1 MRTGPTLTEDALD
14 RYQPLGA
21 FGQPVYRSHL
31 QLQAALRQR
40 LGKKY
45 AEFFAVPRFDAQGRT
60 VSWTSPVEGDPVRW
74 SDLSEEEQVSRS
86 LDLQVMKSE
95 FDSYLDE
102 LRAQQNKGND
112 SSAAQA
118 FVAVLEQALRTPN
131 DGHLYFLGDRPVA
144 TFWGFREENSPPFE
158 TLTAA
163 PKIIPKPAASPVSA
177 TESVV
182 VEAAMPEPR
191 RFPWWLLLLLLL
203 LLVALSLWWLWPDE
217 STTVGDATRAAAVEQ
232 ADEPTTSEPT
242 DSPEQPAIVEREQV
256 SVDGGDVAV
265 SGGSVQGDGDLSNP
279 ENKPDTT
286 DEGGLP
292 ADDSQVRDGQ
302 TDVAQPG
309 AEPSADTE
317 DDVKTP
323 QALEPPRVD
332 DESTPLDPPVPE
344 PGEPPVIPDD
354 AGDGAAGFMR
364 GTWQSDSGLVDA
376 QTKQK
381 LTQEYTFD
389 GQGKGEAVIRRADGV
404 VCRAPAE
411 ATMKGGNLQVDE
423 LEHLECTDGSSFRR
437 SRTECTKGPSGSAE
451 CVGTDADGS
460 RFKVELN
467 RGSQP

>member
-60 VSWTSPVEGDPVRW
+60 VSWTSPVEGEPMRW

-102 LRAQQNKGND
+102 LRAQQKKGND

-131 DGHLYFLGDRPVA
+131 DGHLYFLGEQPVA
-144 TFWGFREENSPPFE
+144 TFWGFREANSPPFE

-182 VEAAMPEPR
+182 VEAVMPEPR

-203 LLVALSLWWLWPDE
+203 VVVALSLWWFWPDE
-217 STTVGDATRAAAVEQ
+217 STTVGDATRPAAVEQ
-232 ADEPTTSEPT
+232 ADEPITSEPV
-242 DSPEQPAIVEREQV
+242 DPPERPAIVKREQV
-256 SVDGGDVAV
+256 SVDGVDVAV

-279 ENKPDTT
+279 ENKPGTT

-302 TDVAQPG
+302 TDMAQPG

-317 DDVKTP
+317 DDVKNSEAP
-323 QALEPPRVD
+323 EPPGIDVD
-332 DESTPLDPPVPE
+332 SPLRHPPVPE

-354 AGDGAAGFMR
+354 AADGAAAFMR
-364 GTWQSDSGLVDA
+364 GTWQSDSGLVDT

-389 GQGKGEAVIRRADGV
+389 DQGKGEAVIRRADGV

-437 SRTECTKGPSGSAE
+437 SRTVCTKGPSGSAE

-467 RGSQP
+467 SGGRS